1 MTNSN
6 FSRRNFLGLAAGA
19 AGAAALAACGSSG
32 PSDKGSSGSGSKGGA
47 SYWSLSGPPGQPYRQ
62 AAVDRFD
69 KANADTKITA
79 TFFQNDAY
87 KQKIKTAIGAG
98 QAPTMIWGWGGGG
111 LKSYVDASQVVDLTD
126 WFGQNDAVKQKI
138 LPSSFGAA
146 TVNGKI
152 YAMPVETVQPIVL
165 FYNKKVFDKVGVQ
178 PPKSYQDILDL
189 IPKFNAK
196 GVAPFSLAGQSRWT
210 NMMWLEFMLDRNA
223 GSDVFNNVFAGKAGS
238 WSDPAVL
245 DMLTKVQSLVK
256 SNAFIKGFSSI
267 TADSNADQALLYTG
281 KAAMMVHGSW
291 SYGIQKAQGG
301 TFVSSGGLGWMNF
314 PPIEGGKGDP
324 SNTVGNP
331 GQYLSISSKASAAEQ
346 DIAKKFFSTTLVDD
360 DEKAGWV
367 KSGGVPVLT
376 NSDSLFT
383 GDDAQY
389 LKDMAAIASGAKT
402 FAQSWDQALSP
413 TAAETLLDNIA
424 KLFQLQVTPQQ
435 WVDNMNGVIGK

>member
-1 MTNSN
+1 VTNSN